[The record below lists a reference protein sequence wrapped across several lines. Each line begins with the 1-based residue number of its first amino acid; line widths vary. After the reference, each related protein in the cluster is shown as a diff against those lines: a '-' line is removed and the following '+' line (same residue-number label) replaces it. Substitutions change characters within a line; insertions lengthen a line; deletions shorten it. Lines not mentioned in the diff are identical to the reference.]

1 MERLLVISSKLNQ
14 INEVRFFLD
23 GIFAEFRLDRTL
35 FNRVFL
41 GVSEA
46 LSNSIIHGNRFDVN
60 KNVTLRVFFQS
71 DFLVIEVVDEG
82 KGFTFDCINDPTKPV
97 NLMNEKGRGIFLIR
111 QLSDE
116 MAYSDC
122 GRKLL
127 IKYKFN

>member
-23 GIFAEFRLDRTL
+23 GIFTEFRLDRTL

-71 DFLVIEVVDEG
+71 DFLVVEVVDEG
-82 KGFTFDCINDPTKPV
+82 KGFTFDSINDPTKPV

-116 MAYSDC
+116 MVYSDC

>member
-1 MERLLVISSKLNQ
+1 MERLFVISSKLNQ

-23 GIFAEFRLDRTL
+23 GIFTEFRLDRTL

-82 KGFTFDCINDPTKPV
+82 PGFTFDCINDPTKPV

-116 MAYSDC
+116 MVYSDC

>member
-1 MERLLVISSKLNQ
+1 LERLLVISSKLNQ
-14 INEVRFFLD
+14 INQVRFFLD
-23 GIFAEFRLDRTL
+23 GIFTEFRLDRTL

-60 KNVTLRVFFQS
+60 KNVTLRVFFQT

-82 KGFTFDCINDPTKPV
+82 KGFSFDCINDPTKPV

-116 MAYSDC
+116 MVYSDC

>member
-23 GIFAEFRLDRTL
+23 GIFTEFRLDRTL

-116 MAYSDC
+116 MVYSDC

>member
-23 GIFAEFRLDRTL
+23 GIFTEFRLDRTL

-60 KNVTLRVFFQS
+60 KNVTLRVFFQT

-82 KGFTFDCINDPTKPV
+82 KGFSFDCINDPTKPV

-116 MAYSDC
+116 MVYSDC

>member
-1 MERLLVISSKLNQ
+1 LERLLVISSKLNQ

-23 GIFAEFRLDRTL
+23 GIFTEFRLDRTL

-60 KNVTLRVFFQS
+60 KNVTLRVFFQT

-82 KGFTFDCINDPTKPV
+82 KGFSFDCINDPTKPV

-116 MAYSDC
+116 MVYSDC

>member
-1 MERLLVISSKLNQ
+1 LERLLVISSKLNQ

-23 GIFAEFRLDRTL
+23 GIFTEFRLDRTL

-116 MAYSDC
+116 MVYSDC

>member
-23 GIFAEFRLDRTL
+23 GIFTEFRLDRTL

-82 KGFTFDCINDPTKPV
+82 PGFTFDCINDPTKPV

-116 MAYSDC
+116 MVYSDC

>member
-23 GIFAEFRLDRTL
+23 GIFTEFRLDRTL

-116 MAYSDC
+116 MVYSDC

-127 IKYKFN
+127 IKYKLN

>member
-1 MERLLVISSKLNQ
+1 MERLLVLSSKLNQ

-23 GIFAEFRLDRTL
+23 GIFTEFRLDRTL

-60 KNVTLRVFFQS
+60 KNVTLRVFFRS

-82 KGFTFDCINDPTKPV
+82 KGFTFDCIEDPTQPV

-116 MAYSDC
+116 MDYSDC

>member
-1 MERLLVISSKLNQ
+1 LERLLVISSKLNQ

-23 GIFAEFRLDRTL
+23 GIFTEFRLDRTL

-60 KNVTLRVFFQS
+60 KNVTLRVFFQT

-82 KGFTFDCINDPTKPV
+82 PGFTFDCINDPTKPV

-116 MAYSDC
+116 MVYSDC